1 MMDFILKQNT
11 CFGVQEYCL
20 PREKV
25 GPLEADCIR
34 HYDQSIA
41 DLICL
46 FLEEKCTGE
55 GITTPEQLF
64 ERERA
69 RNYADGKALYGY
81 AATLEHGAWLSTTQI
96 KNIFHF
102 IWKSPLFGESTGMD
116 LGMIQLFR
124 TIEKTDDPDELLFCP
139 FGFVP
144 GAVTIIC
151 CPIPCIGGLLT
162 ENWSGFTIIIQ
173 NGSMYFFALI
183 TLGRFEKQHGTYEK

>member
-46 FLEEKCTGE
+46 FLEEECTGE

-124 TIEKTDDPDELLFCP
+124 TIEKTDDPDELLFWSFRFCAWGGYDNMLPYTLYRWIVDGKLERFYNYYPEWQHVFLCP
-139 FGFVP
+139 DNAGQ
-144 GAVTIIC
+144 I
-151 CPIPCIGGLLT
+151 
-162 ENWSGFTIIIQ
+162 
-173 NGSMYFFALI
+173 
-183 TLGRFEKQHGTYEK
+183 